1 MDETDKLDNLVKKAN
16 RNLLEISTVFP
27 FDLFP
32 NTIRV
37 DENKVDIV
45 YRNSFFDKHVVS
57 ILIKNINSVT
67 ISTGVLFATIN
78 FEVSGFVTGYEV
90 KPTPIPYFKKKDA
103 VHLKRVVMGL
113 IAAHSEGVDLA
124 KVPSR
129 DIESK
134 IEQIGK
140 SNEFPKI

>member
-1 MDETDKLDNLVKKAN
+1 MDETDKLDNLVMKAN

-37 DENKVDIV
+37 DENKVDII
-45 YRNSFFDKHVVS
+45 YRSSFFDKHVVS

-67 ISTGVLFATIN
+67 ISTAILFATIN

-90 KPTPIPYFKKKDA
+90 KPTPIRYFKKKDA

-113 IAAHSEGVDLA
+113 IAAQNEGVDLA
-124 KVPSR
+124 KMSPGE
-129 DIESK
+129 IKPK

-140 SNEFPKI
+140 SNEFPKL